1 MTTKL
6 SSAKEKILDIAE
18 NLIESKGYVN
28 VSARTIA
35 KTVGI
40 SVGTLY
46 HHFPRGKME
55 IVIEIG
61 EKYSEILGMSE
72 FLADPN
78 ADPRVWLR
86 KNLELNQKKKA
97 FITAMEIEAMS
108 RPDEVQALIM
118 ENIEK
123 RKETQKS
130 LIQAYK
136 MMEKFACKKIS
147 IEKAKIMQ
155 KVLKAIM
162 RRHVV
167 FGNLFGS
174 DDEFIDLFLKIA
186 RAVAED

>member
-1 MTTKL
+1 MFSSTK
-6 SSAKEKILDIAE
+6 ERILGVAE
-18 NLIESKGYVN
+18 ELIENSGYVN
-28 VSARTIA
+28 VSARIIA
-35 KTVGI
+35 KTAGI

-55 IVIEIG
+55 IVMAIG

-72 FLADPN
+72 FLADPD

-86 KNLELNQKKKA
+86 KNLELNQKKRA

-108 RPDEVQALIM
+108 RPDEVQALIN
-118 ENIEK
+118 ENIKK

-130 LIQAYK
+130 LIQAFK
-136 MMEKFACKKIS
+136 MMEKFAGKKIS
-147 IEKAKIMQ
+147 IEKAKTMQ

-167 FGNLFGS
+167 FGNHFGS

-186 RAVAED
+186 LAVAED

>member
-1 MTTKL
+1 MTTRVSL
-6 SSAKEKILDIAE
+6 TKEKIIGVAE
-18 NLIESKGYVN
+18 ELIENKGYVN
-28 VSARTIA
+28 VSVRNIA
-35 KTVGI
+35 KEVGI

-55 IVIEIG
+55 IVLAMG

-78 ADPRVWLR
+78 ADPRAWLR

-108 RPDEVQALIM
+108 RPDDVQALII
-118 ENIEK
+118 ENIAK

-130 LIQAYK
+130 LIQAFK
-136 MMEKFACKKIS
+136 MMERFAGKKIS
-147 IEKAKIMQ
+147 IEKAKTMQ

-167 FGNLFGS
+167 FGNHFGS

-186 RAVAED
+186 RAIAED